1 VPAAS
6 ACEEGTEFAPALRL
20 LTNNSSDPNQQQQQ
34 QQTLDLPCLLMCVL
48 SRRYFDFVKMIISC

>member
-34 QQTLDLPCLLMCVL
+34 QQTLDLPCLQIRIVSEM
-48 SRRYFDFVKMIISC
+48 F